1 MRPPTSSAGYVTPGC
16 NDARM
21 AVTIPS
27 GRPNKR
33 FMRYVRPPIK
43 ESNRPLFPLQPAIR
57 PMRLGVD
64 VETVPEPPDG
74 YLRCFLTRDEIE
86 VHLLMPQGQT
96 EPPAAWTEL
105 IDKPILHTVNFKTV
119 AEADRFADAAEF
131 HITSKSEKEEGWSV
145 ARFFPVYQQLD
156 EKTAPG
162 DTPALTLDERHL
174 AAAYA
179 AGAGAVEVDAIVTN
193 RATASRTDVGDN
205 DIVVGVT
212 PEDAVALIGH
222 YLRVTSNP
230 IINVE
235 VNQLIGGGILT
246 TTESTGTVVNSY
258 LWGVTSA
265 MPYFD
270 VSVELIGAVQGGPK
284 VAEALQ
290 SVHVRLAR
298 AARALDHMLAAL
310 SNRLDKRRPDVVEAA
325 AEAFDRELLYLSA
338 AFDIYGRLY
347 RTLIDPSIDMDD
359 VRDSLD
365 SRAFI
370 AKHLSPQYGESLI
383 GDVVRLQVYAFV
395 CKQLRNHIHKGI
407 LQVVPQPGR
416 QYGNATNVA
425 LTLGGIPELAPGV
438 DNGME
443 QDHYDALGMWMGDP
457 DSIFGNPAMVA
468 DLATAGFTLMGAALE
483 YVEAFTKLI
492 LRNKPAALTTLEQ
505 TAEQESG
512 DGTHTAD
519 AGSTSAPSRFLGCV
533 QAQPGEVEPPPPE
546 RAKFHRA
553 IFGWHPA
560 SMS

>member
-1 MRPPTSSAGYVTPGC
+1 
-16 NDARM
+16 M
-21 AVTIPS
+21 AITIPS

-43 ESNRPLFPLQPAIR
+43 DSTPPLFPLQPATR
-57 PMRLGVD
+57 PMRLGID

-74 YLRCFLTRDEIE
+74 YLRGFLTRDEIE

-96 EPPAAWTEL
+96 EPPAPWSEL
-105 IDKPILHTVNFKTV
+105 LDKPILHTVNFTTV

-131 HITSKSEKEEGWSV
+131 HITTKSETEEGWSV
-145 ARFFPVYQQLD
+145 ARFFPVYQQFD
-156 EKTAPG
+156 EQTAPG
-162 DTPALTLDERHL
+162 DASALTLDERHL

-179 AGAGAVEVDAIVTN
+179 AGAGAVQVDAIVTN

-205 DIVVGVT
+205 DIVIAVT

-230 IINVE
+230 IVNVE
-235 VNQLIGGGILT
+235 VSQLIGGGILT

-270 VSVELIGAVQGGPK
+270 VSVELIGAAQGGPN
-284 VAEALQ
+284 VADALP

-310 SNRLDKRRPDVVEAA
+310 SNPLDKRRADVVEAA

-347 RTLIDPSIDMDD
+347 RTLIDPSIDMGD

-370 AKHLSPQYGESLI
+370 AKHLRPQYDESLL
-383 GDVVRLQVYAFV
+383 GDVVRLQVYAWV
-395 CKQLRNHIHKGI
+395 CKHLRNHIHKGI

-425 LTLGGIPELAPGV
+425 LILGGIPELAPGA
-438 DNGME
+438 DNGMK
-443 QDHYDALGMWMGDP
+443 QDHYDALGMWMADP
-457 DSIFGNPAMVA
+457 VSIFGTPAMVA
-468 DLATAGFTLMGAALE
+468 DLATAGFTLMGTALE

-492 LRNKPAALTTLEQ
+492 LRNKPAAMITVEQ
-505 TAEQESG
+505 AAAKQETG
-512 DGTHTAD
+512 DGTAD
-519 AGSTSAPSRFLGCV
+519 PGSAPSPSRFLGCI

-546 RAKFHRA
+546 RARFHRA